1 MREKILAVM
10 EKNSRI
16 DIKDLAVLL
25 GEWQGIP
32 VTYAGGVGSMED
44 VLRLREL
51 GKGRLDVTIGSAL
64 SLFGG
69 CIPYRDVVYLE

>member
-1 MREKILAVM
+1 
-10 EKNSRI
+10 
-16 DIKDLAVLL
+16 
-25 GEWQGIP
+25 
-32 VTYAGGVGSMED
+32 MED